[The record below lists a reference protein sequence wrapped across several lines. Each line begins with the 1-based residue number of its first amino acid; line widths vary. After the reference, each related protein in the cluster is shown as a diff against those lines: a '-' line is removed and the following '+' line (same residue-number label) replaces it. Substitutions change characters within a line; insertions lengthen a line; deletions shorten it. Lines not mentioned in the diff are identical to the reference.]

1 MSNTETPKCAY
12 DDFNK
17 DEFHYE
23 SKQMPFVETKPD
35 LPKVKPPKDN
45 EDKQKELE
53 ELKSKLSNYI
63 SEHKDSLD
71 TNIVSI
77 MTKFINEEEL
87 SSEEMIYLLL
97 HIFMGQRGFESLQNY
112 IQNKIRPDVS
122 LPMQQC
128 ILPSNPSEAEKFQS
142 IQQLVN
148 VKIDSPEYIEQ
159 MKQILD
165 ECKNTTPFIT
175 KQTNKTI
182 FTCGSCEYR
191 KRVGDNRQYLICSK
205 TERELPD
212 IDLMTYID
220 KLCPFY
226 HKGEIDISKQT
237 KQDIDNKFCTVQ
249 GFEKEINKRVND
261 KFFQTIDY
269 EQLPEDETDIQRAND
284 PKFTLK
290 VIAILIIILFTSFF
304 IIGLFGMVLLR

>member
-1 MSNTETPKCAY
+1 MSNTETPRCAY
-12 DDFNK
+12 DEFNK
-17 DEFHYE
+17 DEFHH
-23 SKQMPFVETKPD
+23 
-35 LPKVKPPKDN
+35 

-71 TNIVSI
+71 SNIVSI

-97 HIFMGQRGFESLQNY
+97 HVFMGQRGFESLQNK
-112 IQNKIRPDVS
+112 IQQDIS

-159 MKQILD
+159 MKQMLD
-165 ECKNTTPFIT
+165 KCKNTTPFIT

-182 FTCGSCEYR
+182 FMCGSCEYR

-226 HKGEIDISKQT
+226 HKGESDISNQT
-237 KQDIDNKFCTVQ
+237 KQDINNKFCMVQ
-249 GFEKEINKRVND
+249 GFEKE
-261 KFFQTIDY
+261 Q
-269 EQLPEDETDIQRAND
+269 ESDIQKAND

-304 IIGLFGMVLLR
+304 IIGLLGMFI

>member
-1 MSNTETPKCAY
+1 MSNTETPRCAY

-17 DEFHYE
+17 DEFHH
-23 SKQMPFVETKPD
+23 
-35 LPKVKPPKDN
+35 

-71 TNIVSI
+71 SNIVSI

-87 SSEEMIYLLL
+87 SSEEMVYLLL

-112 IQNKIRPDVS
+112 IQNKIQPDIS

-128 ILPSNPSEAEKFQS
+128 ILPNNPSEAEKFQS

-159 MKQILD
+159 VKQMLD

-226 HKGEIDISKQT
+226 HKGESDISNQT
-237 KQDIDNKFCTVQ
+237 KQDINNKFCMVQ
-249 GFEKEINKRVND
+249 GFEKE
-261 KFFQTIDY
+261 Q
-269 EQLPEDETDIQRAND
+269 ESDIQKAND

-290 VIAILIIILFTSFF
+290 VIAIMIIMLFLSSFV
-304 IIGLFGMVLLR
+304 IGFCAMFVK

>member
-1 MSNTETPKCAY
+1 MSNTETPRCAY

-17 DEFHYE
+17 DEFHH
-23 SKQMPFVETKPD
+23 
-35 LPKVKPPKDN
+35 

-71 TNIVSI
+71 SNIVSI

-112 IQNKIRPDVS
+112 IQNKIQPDIS
-122 LPMQQC
+122 LPN
-128 ILPSNPSEAEKFQS
+128 NPSEAEKFQS

-226 HKGEIDISKQT
+226 HKGESDISNQT
-237 KQDIDNKFCTVQ
+237 KQDINNKFCMVQ
-249 GFEKEINKRVND
+249 GFEKE
-261 KFFQTIDY
+261 Q
-269 EQLPEDETDIQRAND
+269 ESDIQKAND

-290 VIAILIIILFTSFF
+290 VIAMMIIVLFLSSFV
-304 IIGLFGMVLLR
+304 IGFCAMFM

>member
-1 MSNTETPKCAY
+1 MSELTDTETPRCAY

-17 DEFHYE
+17 DEFHH
-23 SKQMPFVETKPD
+23 
-35 LPKVKPPKDN
+35 

-71 TNIVSI
+71 SNIVSI
-77 MTKFINEEEL
+77 LTKFINEEEL
-87 SSEEMIYLLL
+87 SSEEMVYLLL

-112 IQNKIRPDVS
+112 IQNKIQPDIS

-128 ILPSNPSEAEKFQS
+128 TLPSKPSEAEKFQS

-159 MKQILD
+159 MKQLLD
-165 ECKNTTPFIT
+165 ECKNTTSFIT

-226 HKGEIDISKQT
+226 HKGESDISNQT
-237 KQDIDNKFCTVQ
+237 KQDINNKFCMVQ
-249 GFEKEINKRVND
+249 EFEKE
-261 KFFQTIDY
+261 Q
-269 EQLPEDETDIQRAND
+269 ESDIQKAND

-290 VIAILIIILFTSFF
+290 VIAMMIIVLFLSSFV
-304 IIGLFGMVLLR
+304 IGFCAMFG